1 MGRLSAGDSR
11 KADGW
16 IIAQRRDGFQHHVT
30 GTPNCPIIV
39 LLEQDRADETND
51 GILIGEDADHLCAP
65 LVRR

>member
-1 MGRLSAGDSR
+1 
-11 KADGW
+11 
-16 IIAQRRDGFQHHVT
+16 
-30 GTPNCPIIV
+30 